1 MAAQGVVKDSFT
13 FVGGLNTEGG
23 FFLTPDNSWK
33 EGVNIVPSTS
43 GVVGR
48 RNGIDYEDLYALYAS
63 SITASQKAL
72 WAFGVGTWSTVGG
85 VGNKDFFVVQTGPT
99 LHFYDA
105 ASGSIS
111 ATKKDF
117 TVDLS
122 SYTASGNTETA
133 GTAVAS
139 FASTYGKL
147 IVTTQDTDPI
157 IIEYTA
163 SSDTISVSRITL
175 KIRDFEGRVPGSDIP
190 VNAEYTE
197 AIWGDFLTSAKYNLY
212 NQGWTDTQINA
223 YKAANG
229 GKLPA
234 NSKRWTDG
242 KNTNDD
248 FSAALLNKQ
257 DFGSSPAPKG
267 RYILDAFYQNRSGI
281 ITSTAYR
288 PKVCAF
294 FAGRVWYAG
303 VKSAKELGT
312 IYFSQVLSE
321 TSKAGNCY
329 QVNDPTSEVFSDLLD
344 NDGGTIQIPE
354 AGEITGLQPLGRGI
368 IVLATNGAWIISGTS
383 TSGFTAADYTVERIT
398 NVGCTAAKSIVQ
410 VEDSIVYW
418 SNNGIYTLSPDQGGG
433 FVAQNASDKNIKT
446 FYQDIPTINKLYAEG
461 SYNVTNKIVYWLYS
475 NSETTSTETGR
486 YNKNAVL
493 ALDLRLGAWYWFSFD
508 DSLGVVP
515 VSLEVTKETSSVELD
530 YTILAGNDTV
540 ISSGNT
546 VVSTLPVLN
555 GAVQQFKFLV
565 LHPVTNNNYSITFAD
580 MLNTRDSATKFADW
594 YTYNNA
600 GVEQDA
606 YLLTG
611 YNMGNNGPARAKTG
625 QYLTVFMQR
634 TETGFD
640 EDAIPLNESGCL
652 LQTRWDFTDN
662 AYAGKWQDEVQVY
675 KQRRPFFVNP
685 EAVFDDGYPLVAS
698 RNKLRGRGKSV
709 QFKFSSQEGKD
720 MKLIG
725 WTGTFVGN
733 TNV

>member
-23 FFLTPDNSWK
+23 FFITPENSWK
-33 EGVNIVPSTS
+33 EGVNVIPSTDGS
-43 GVVGR
+43 VVR
-48 RNGIDYEDLYALYAS
+48 RNGIDYESLYSLYDS
-63 SITASQKAL
+63 SITASEKAL
-72 WAFGVGTWSTVGG
+72 WAFNVGTWSTVGG
-85 VGNKDFFVVQTGPT
+85 VGNQDFFVVQTGPT

-147 IVTTQDTDPI
+147 IVTTQNTDPI
-157 IIEYTA
+157 IIEYD
-163 SSDTISVSRITL
+163 SSTDTISVTEITVS
-175 KIRDFEGRVPGSDIP
+175 IRDFEGFASPYSVDTEKTQTEWGSF
-190 VNAEYTE
+190 YTK
-197 AIWGDFLTSAKYNLY
+197 ALYNLY
-212 NQGWTDTQINA
+212 NQGWTDTQIA
-223 YKAANG
+223 TYKTANSD
-229 GKLPA
+229 KLPA

-242 KNTNDD
+242 KDSSD
-248 FSAALLNKQ
+248 VFDAALLNKQ

-267 RYILDAFYQNRSGI
+267 RYILDAFYSNRSGI

-303 VKSAKELGT
+303 VKSAAQLGT
-312 IYFSQVLSE
+312 IYFSQVLTE

-368 IVLATNGAWIISGTS
+368 IVLATNGAWFIAGTS
-383 TSGFTAADYTVERIT
+383 NSGFTAADYSVERIT
-398 NVGCTAAKSIVQ
+398 NVGCTATKSIVQ

-433 FVAQNASDKNIKT
+433 FIAQNASDKNIKT
-446 FYQDIPTINKLYAEG
+446 FYQDIPTVNKLYAEG

-475 NSETTSTETGR
+475 SSEETTTASGR
-486 YNKNAVL
+486 YNKDTVL

-508 DSLGVVP
+508 NTLGVIP
-515 VSLEVTKETSSVELD
+515 VSLEVTKETSTTEID
-530 YTILAGNDTV
+530 YEIIAGTDDVLVSTD
-540 ISSGNT
+540 S
-546 VVSTLPVLN
+546 VVSTLPVIN
-555 GAVQQFKFLV
+555 GTFQQFKFLV
-565 LHPVTNNNYSITFAD
+565 LHPVTSNDYSITFAD
-580 MLNTRDSATKFADW
+580 LLNTRDSATKFADW
-594 YTYNNA
+594 YTFDDA

-606 YLLTG
+606 YVLTG
-611 YNMGNNGPARAKTG
+611 YNMGNNGPARSKTG
-625 QYLTVFMQR
+625 QYLTVFMRR
-634 TETGFD
+634 TETEFD
-640 EDAIPLNESGCL
+640 DNAEPLNESSCL
-652 LQTRWDFTDN
+652 MQTRWDFTDS
-662 AYAGKWQDEVQVY
+662 AYAGKWQDPVQVY
-675 KQRRPFFVNP
+675 KQRRLFLADAGDP
-685 EAVFDDGYPLVAS
+685 FDDGYPLVIS
-698 RNKLRGRGKSV
+698 RNKLRGRGKAV
-709 QFKFSSQEGKD
+709 QFKFASEEGKD
-720 MKLIG
+720 MQIVG

>member
-23 FFLTPDNSWK
+23 FFITPENSWK
-33 EGVNIVPSTS
+33 EGVNIIPSTDGS
-43 GVVGR
+43 VVR
-48 RNGIDYEDLYALYAS
+48 RNGIDYESLYALYDS
-63 SITASQKAL
+63 SITASEKAL
-72 WAFGVGTWSTVGG
+72 WAFNVGTWSTVGG
-85 VGNKDFFVVQTGPT
+85 IGNQDFFVVQTGPT
-99 LHFYDA
+99 LHFYNA

-147 IVTTQDTDPI
+147 IVTTQNTDPI
-157 IIEYTA
+157 IIEYD
-163 SSDTISVSRITL
+163 SSTDTISVTEITVS
-175 KIRDFEGRVPGSDIP
+175 IRDFEGFTSPYAVD
-190 VNAEYTE
+190 VEKTE
-197 AIWGDFLTSAKYNLY
+197 AEWGTFYTKALYNLY
-212 NQGWTDTQINA
+212 NQGWTDTQIATYKTA
-223 YKAANG
+223 YSN
-229 GKLPA
+229 KLPA

-242 KNTNDD
+242 KNSSDVFD
-248 FSAALLNKQ
+248 ASLLNKQ

-267 RYILDAFYQNRSGI
+267 RYVLDAFYSNRSSI

-303 VKSAKELGT
+303 VKSAAQLGT
-312 IYFSQVLSE
+312 IYFSQVLTE

-368 IVLATNGAWIISGTS
+368 IVLATNGAWFIAGTS
-383 TSGFTAADYTVERIT
+383 NSGFTAADYSVERIT
-398 NVGCTAAKSIVQ
+398 NVGCTATKSIVQ
-410 VEDSIVYW
+410 VEDSILYW

-433 FVAQNASDKNIKT
+433 FTAQNASDKNIKT
-446 FYQDIPTINKLYAEG
+446 FYQDIPTVNKLYAEG

-475 NSETTSTETGR
+475 SSEATTTASGR
-486 YNKNAVL
+486 YNKDTVL

-508 DSLGVVP
+508 NTLGVIP
-515 VSLEVTKETSSVELD
+515 VSLEVTKETSTTEIDYEIIAGTSDVLADTDSVV
-530 YTILAGNDTV
+530 A
-540 ISSGNT
+540 
-546 VVSTLPVLN
+546 TLPVVN
-555 GAVQQFKFLV
+555 GTFQQFKFLV
-565 LHPVTNNNYSITFAD
+565 LHPVTSNDYSITFAD
-580 MLNTRDSATKFADW
+580 LLNTRDSATKFADW
-594 YTYNNA
+594 YTFDDA

-606 YLLTG
+606 YVMTG
-611 YNMGNNGPARAKTG
+611 YNMGNNGPARSKTG
-625 QYLTVFMQR
+625 QYLTVFMKR
-634 TETGFD
+634 TETEFD
-640 EDAIPLNESGCL
+640 DNAVPLNESSCL
-652 LQTRWDFTDN
+652 MQTRWDFTDN
-662 AYAGKWQDEVQVY
+662 SYAGKWQDPVQVY
-675 KQRRPFFVNP
+675 KQRRLFLADAGDP
-685 EAVFDDGYPLVAS
+685 FDDGYPLVVS
-698 RNKLRGRGKSV
+698 RNKLRGRGKAV
-709 QFKFSSQEGKD
+709 QFKFASEEGKD
-720 MKLIG
+720 MQIVG